1 MKIYVR
7 YLSGVYL
14 KYFFIVFFALEF
26 FYVGVDFLVNL
37 KDIPQS
43 ANITLLYIGLTAL
56 IAVNYV
62 LPLSL
67 VFAFII
73 TKFNM
78 IRSNELVSFYALG
91 ISKNRLIAPIFF
103 IALGISFFHIY
114 LNSTPFAYALEYQN
128 NIENYNNFG
137 RISTGMFVKY
147 ENKYIYINSL
157 NPSANYAENLT
168 ILHKDGNKL
177 KAYEKVKNAN
187 YSSNEW
193 QFNEIKKTNFPSNLK
208 LGSDGY
214 KDKIET
220 TRSDLIGFDP
230 KVVEQVYESS
240 NVYSIKDALRTLK
253 TFQNQDINV
262 NGIKS
267 ALYNLIFFPL
277 FAPFMIL
284 ILYYYLPVI
293 ARFFNLALISFGFI
307 IVTLTLWGVLFLLI
321 RFSSN
326 GIIYPEI
333 GIIVPIV
340 LLGGYG
346 LCLVMKNK
354 N

>member
-7 YLSGVYL
+7 YLSSVYL
-14 KYFFIVFFALEF
+14 KYFFIVFFALEL

-43 ANITLLYIGLTAL
+43 ANMAILYVGLTAL

-73 TKFNM
+73 STFNM

-103 IALGISFFHIY
+103 IALGISFVYIC
-114 LNSTPFAYALEYQN
+114 LNSTPFAYASEYQN
-128 NIENYNNFG
+128 NIENYNNLG

-168 ILHKDGNKL
+168 ILHKNGNQL
-177 KAYEKVKNAN
+177 ESYEKVKNAN
-187 YSSNEW
+187 YSSDEW
-193 QFNEIKKTNFPSNLK
+193 TLNEIQKTVFPLNLS
-208 LGSDGY
+208 LGGTGY
-214 KDKIET
+214 RDEKEVS
-220 TRSDLIGFDP
+220 RSDLIGFDP
-230 KVVEQVYESS
+230 KAVEQVYESS
-240 NVYSIKDALRTLK
+240 NVYSIKDAISSLK
-253 TFQNQDINV
+253 TFKNQDINV

-267 ALYNLIFFPL
+267 TLYNLVFFPL

-284 ILYYYLPVI
+284 ILYYYLPII

-307 IVTLTLWGVLFLLI
+307 IITLGIWGVLFLLV

-326 GIIYPEI
+326 GVIYPEF
-333 GIIVPIV
+333 GIITPIV

-346 LCLVMKNK
+346 LYLVVKNK